1 MSKKVMLFGLV
12 LVMLFIVL
20 SGCSKSGTATV
31 TGYIMA
37 PNGEDPVVGAT
48 VSVKG
53 KGISSNTNGVGKYT
67 LFNVPTGKQTL
78 LAVKGN
84 FRVEFTVN
92 VRNAGTTV
100 EAPIAKLTTK
110 KIAVVP
116 GSFDDIGTVLDNL
129 DLDYTEFD
137 SIYDLTASVL
147 DDYSIVFLACGG
159 SDALYPDSNP
169 ADRAVYDNLRAF
181 VASGGGIYG
190 SDWAA
195 AAICSL
201 FPEYISV
208 VDYNGESQDLTVTV
222 LDNDIKALLGKNTC
236 TICYDLGA
244 WVLIKVEDPS
254 KVQVDVIGDPNTY
267 EGIVEDS
274 PLLVEF
280 SYGSGSVIY
289 TTFHNEEQ
297 VTPDGLKI
305 IKHLVFSL

>member
-12 LVMLFIVL
+12 LVMLFILL

-137 SIYDLTASVL
+137 SIYDLT
-147 DDYSIVFLACGG
+147 
-159 SDALYPDSNP
+159 
-169 ADRAVYDNLRAF
+169 
-181 VASGGGIYG
+181 
-190 SDWAA
+190 
-195 AAICSL
+195 
-201 FPEYISV
+201 
-208 VDYNGESQDLTVTV
+208 
-222 LDNDIKALLGKNTC
+222 
-236 TICYDLGA
+236 
-244 WVLIKVEDPS
+244 
-254 KVQVDVIGDPNTY
+254 
-267 EGIVEDS
+267 
-274 PLLVEF
+274 
-280 SYGSGSVIY
+280 
-289 TTFHNEEQ
+289 
-297 VTPDGLKI
+297 
-305 IKHLVFSL
+305 

>member
-1 MSKKVMLFGLV
+1 M
-12 LVMLFIVL
+12 
-20 SGCSKSGTATV
+20 
-31 TGYIMA
+31 
-37 PNGEDPVVGAT
+37 
-48 VSVKG
+48 
-53 KGISSNTNGVGKYT
+53 
-67 LFNVPTGKQTL
+67 
-78 LAVKGN
+78 
-84 FRVEFTVN
+84 
-92 VRNAGTTV
+92 
-100 EAPIAKLTTK
+100 
-110 KIAVVP
+110 
-116 GSFDDIGTVLDNL
+116 
-129 DLDYTEFD
+129 
-137 SIYDLTASVL
+137 
-147 DDYSIVFLACGG
+147 
-159 SDALYPDSNP
+159 
-169 ADRAVYDNLRAF
+169 
-181 VASGGGIYG
+181 
-190 SDWAA
+190 
-195 AAICSL
+195 
-201 FPEYISV
+201 